1 MTTAH
6 AHGSSWNDFND
17 AQAQQGSFNLIP
29 KGTIV
34 PVRMSIK
41 PGGFDD
47 YTQGWTDGYATQS
60 NETGAVYLAAEFVV
74 TAGAYAKRKMWTNIG
89 LHSAKGP
96 TWGQMGRG
104 FIRGLLNSAR
114 NVHPQDNSPQA
125 SAARR
130 INGFVDLDGIEFI
143 ARVDIEKDGR
153 GDDRNIVRLAV
164 EPDSKEYAAFMG
176 VPSKVQSG
184 GGSGSSGAPAATPAP
199 AYAPPANVPA
209 ARPAVAGKPSWA
221 Q

>member
-1 MTTAH
+1 
-6 AHGSSWNDFND
+6 
-17 AQAQQGSFNLIP
+17 
-29 KGTIV
+29 
-34 PVRMSIK
+34 
-41 PGGFDD
+41 
-47 YTQGWTDGYATQS
+47 
-60 NETGAVYLAAEFVV
+60 
-74 TAGAYAKRKMWTNIG
+74 
-89 LHSAKGP
+89 
-96 TWGQMGRG
+96 MGRG

-184 GGSGSSGAPAATPAP
+184 GGSSGAPAATPAP

>member
-1 MTTAH
+1 
-6 AHGSSWNDFND
+6 
-17 AQAQQGSFNLIP
+17 
-29 KGTIV
+29 
-34 PVRMSIK
+34 
-41 PGGFDD
+41 
-47 YTQGWTDGYATQS
+47 
-60 NETGAVYLAAEFVV
+60 
-74 TAGAYAKRKMWTNIG
+74 
-89 LHSAKGP
+89 
-96 TWGQMGRG
+96 
-104 FIRGLLNSAR
+104 LLKSAR

-184 GGSGSSGAPAATPAP
+184 GGSGSGSSGAPAATPAP
-199 AYAPPANVPA
+199 AYAPQANVPA